1 MRRTF
6 SARCAAWL
14 ATRRLG
20 APEGTL
26 RVLTIAAVQCCG
38 VMAPLLS
45 LLIVPRTAT
54 PALGWILFYSWT
66 FALFS
71 VTFGWWLSLA
81 HVWGLIHGA
90 AAAALL
96 TAAGGPPSPR
106 LAVVAQQW
114 TQQSPQSPSAVLL
127 ATRRAAMA
135 AAAALLAAPCLP
147 GLLGLRGILAPVGLV
162 AGCAFVQAIVA
173 AAATPILAQMY
184 FEAGVLKAC
193 TSAAPTEGVLKCAL
207 V

>member
-1 MRRTF
+1 MR
-6 SARCAAWL
+6 L
-14 ATRRLG
+14 
-20 APEGTL
+20 
-26 RVLTIAAVQCCG
+26 LTIAAVQCCG
-38 VMAPLLS
+38 VLAPVLS

-90 AAAALL
+90 AATALL

-106 LAVVAQQW
+106 LAQQ
-114 TQQSPQSPSAVLL
+114 TPPSPSAVLL
-127 ATRRAAMA
+127 ATRHAAMA
-135 AAAALLAAPCLP
+135 AAAGLLAAPCLP
-147 GLLGLRGILAPVGLV
+147 GLLQLRGILAPVGLV
-162 AGCAFVQAIVA
+162 TGCAFVQAIVA
-173 AAATPILAQMY
+173 AAAAPILAQMY
-184 FEAGVLKAC
+184 FQVGVLKAC